1 MKKIIKQSEPRSLVE
16 HRSKQR
22 ANQNADYENYP
33 KKDDLRKSLLEE
45 QGYICCYCMSRITSE
60 QMKIEHWKPQTK
72 YTSL

>member
-45 QGYICCYCMSRITSE
+45 QG
-60 QMKIEHWKPQTK
+60 
-72 YTSL
+72 